1 MKYSQTYSRYSG
13 DEQIGKDYIS
23 RKACPELSRTGSKHV
38 LSDVE
43 GTPSSEN
50 SRRGG
55 VNRLAAVFLATI
67 CAGCSS
73 VQRVPWDPLIPCAL
87 LTSFTNGV
95 IHEITQVAFAS
106 DGLKIGALL
115 TKPKGA
121 GPFPAYVHN
130 HGALTREQAAAPLWK
145 VAGQI
150 DSRLAAA
157 GYVVLR
163 PARRGYLGSEG
174 GSTTYWVQGSPHGV
188 SDVISG
194 AYDEARDVQAAVEY
208 LAGCPFVDARRIAIG
223 GHSVGGLVSVIA
235 AAKNAELAAVISV
248 NGGITW
254 TQNGIQRGFPAVS
267 AVWRAE
273 AAHLAMPVLLLH
285 GRDDKV
291 VTPELS
297 RELAELLRQRGAPVT
312 LKIFPGDHSVFPIDE
327 VVRFLDATI
336 KTR

>member
-1 MKYSQTYSRYSG
+1 MITNF
-13 DEQIGKDYIS
+13 
-23 RKACPELSRTGSKHV
+23 
-38 LSDVE
+38 
-43 GTPSSEN
+43 SS
-50 SRRGG
+50 
-55 VNRLAAVFLATI
+55 
-67 CAGCSS
+67 AGLYES
-73 VQRVPWDPLIPCAL
+73 
-87 LTSFTNGV
+87 
-95 IHEITQVAFAS
+95 TQVAFAS

-121 GPFPAYVHN
+121 GPFPVYVHN
-130 HGALTREQAAAPLWK
+130 HGAMTREQAAALLWK
-145 VAGQI
+145 VPGEI

-174 GSTTYWVQGSPHGV
+174 GSTTYWVQGSSQGV
-188 SDVISG
+188 SDVING
-194 AYDEARDVQAAVEY
+194 AYDEARDVHAAVEY
-208 LAGCPFVDARRIAIG
+208 LAGCPFVDGRRIAIG

-235 AAKNAELAAVISV
+235 AAKNSDLAAVVSV

-254 TQNGIQRGFPAVS
+254 TQNGIQRGFSAVS

-273 AAHLAMPVLLLH
+273 AEHLAMPVLLLH
-285 GRDDKV
+285 GQNDTV

-312 LKIFPGDHSVFPIDE
+312 LKIFPGGHSVFPIDE
-327 VVRFLDATI
+327 VVRFLDGTI

>member
-1 MKYSQTYSRYSG
+1 M
-13 DEQIGKDYIS
+13 
-23 RKACPELSRTGSKHV
+23 
-38 LSDVE
+38 
-43 GTPSSEN
+43 
-50 SRRGG
+50 
-55 VNRLAAVFLATI
+55 
-67 CAGCSS
+67 
-73 VQRVPWDPLIPCAL
+73 
-87 LTSFTNGV
+87 LTSFSHAG
-95 IHEITQVAFAS
+95 IHESAQVAFAS

-121 GPFPAYVHN
+121 GPFPVYVHN
-130 HGALTREQAAAPLWK
+130 HGAMTREQALGPLWK
-145 VAGQI
+145 AAGEI

-174 GSTTYWVQGSPHGV
+174 NSTTYWVHGSLHTV
-188 SDVISG
+188 SDVING
-194 AYDEARDVQAAVEY
+194 AYDEARDVHAAVEY
-208 LAGCPFVDARRIAIG
+208 MAGCPFVDGRRIAVG

-235 AAKNAELAAVISV
+235 AAKHSDLAAVVSV

-273 AAHLAMPVLLLH
+273 AKHLAMPVLLLH
-285 GRDDKV
+285 GQDDTV

-297 RELAELLRQRGAPVT
+297 RELAELLRQRAAPVT

-327 VVRFLDATI
+327 VVRFLDATV
-336 KTR
+336 KPR

>member
-1 MKYSQTYSRYSG
+1 M
-13 DEQIGKDYIS
+13 
-23 RKACPELSRTGSKHV
+23 
-38 LSDVE
+38 
-43 GTPSSEN
+43 
-50 SRRGG
+50 
-55 VNRLAAVFLATI
+55 
-67 CAGCSS
+67 
-73 VQRVPWDPLIPCAL
+73 
-87 LTSFTNGV
+87 LTSFTNAG
-95 IHEITQVAFAS
+95 IHESTQVAFAS

-121 GPFPAYVHN
+121 GPFPVYVHN
-130 HGALTREQAAAPLWK
+130 HGAMTREQASGPLWNA
-145 VAGQI
+145 AGAL

-174 GSTTYWVQGSPHGV
+174 DSTTYWVQGSSHRV
-188 SDVISG
+188 SDVING
-194 AYDEARDVQAAVEY
+194 AYDEARDVHAAVEY
-208 LAGCPFVDARRIAIG
+208 LASCPFVDGRRIAIG

-235 AAKNAELAAVISV
+235 AAKNSNLAAVVSV

-273 AAHLAMPVLLLH
+273 AEHLTMPVLLLH
-285 GRDDKV
+285 GQDDKV

-297 RELAELLRQRGAPVT
+297 RELADLLRQRAAPVT

-327 VVRFLDATI
+327 VVRFFDETV